1 MQRWHSVNVSLPVS
15 TLATINSHNISNH
28 SSTIS
33 SNLRSP
39 NSSTINSNSL
49 NISSNRCRFNRSTNS
64 NSSSS
69 RFPFRVI
76 RSRAGS
82 HIPSISSSNSIMG
95 SPSRC

>member
-15 TLATINSHNISNH
+15 TLATINSHNTSNH
-28 SSTIS
+28 SNTIS

-39 NSSTINSNSL
+39 NSSTINSNSP
-49 NISSNRCRFNRSTNS
+49 NISSNRCRFNRST